1 MRFRNTMVEN
11 WNDGMM
17 GSPIFR
23 YSTIPAFDSRV
34 MSLRFV
40 LALFLLAFAA
50 GTAYAADKF
59 RVAFP
64 TLGPGSTPS
73 WVTLEVGMWKK
84 YDLDVELVLLS
95 GGARMLPALVSGSVQ
110 LILGSDTGVTQANLQ
125 GVPITRLGVTM
136 NSLGYSLI
144 APPNIRSV
152 QDLKGK
158 VLGISRGRDA
168 SYARLI
174 KVLSDNGINP
184 NTDVKFLAVGE
195 TPTGRLSALKA
206 GLIQGTMF
214 TPPLDLVASRDGLKT
229 LTKVDVPTL
238 GGGINTTPAFVQLNR
253 KTLINFLKGYME
265 GIQYMATHKPES
277 LKVFFKYFKNPDT
290 AAMVYLYDETMPRI
304 QKTLRPNP
312 ESVRYFLD
320 QLAIDDPRVKQL
332 GEKDHWNLSLL
343 DEIQQSGFLERL
355 YKQ

>member
-1 MRFRNTMVEN
+1 MFK
-11 WNDGMM
+11 
-17 GSPIFR
+17 IFC
-23 YSTIPAFDSRV
+23 SSRKF
-34 MSLRFV
+34 SACSKTSGIF
-40 LALFLLAFAA
+40 LFLLVCITCPAH
-50 GTAYAADKF
+50 AADKL

-73 WVTLEVGMWKK
+73 WVTLEAGVWKK

-95 GGARMLPALVSGSVQ
+95 GGARMLPALVSNSVQ

-125 GVPITRLGVTM
+125 GVAISRLGVTM
-136 NSLGYSLI
+136 NSLVYSLV
-144 APPNIRSV
+144 APPSIRSI

-158 VLGISRGRDA
+158 VLGIGRGRDA

-184 NTDVKFLAVGE
+184 HTEVKFLPVGE

-214 TPPLDLVASRDGLKT
+214 TPPLDLAAERDGLKT
-229 LTKVDVPTL
+229 LIKVDVPTL
-238 GGGINTTPAFVQLNR
+238 GGGINTTPALVQHSR
-253 KTLINFLKGYME
+253 KTLINFLKGYLE
-265 GIQYMATHKPES
+265 GIQYMARHKPES
-277 LKVFFKYFKNPDT
+277 LRVFFKYFKNPDT
-290 AAMVYLYDETMPRI
+290 AAMAYLYDETMPRI
-304 QKTLRPNP
+304 EKTLRPHP

-320 QLAIDDPRVKQL
+320 QLAIDDPRVRQL
-332 GEKDHWNLSLL
+332 SEKDHWNLSLL
-343 DEIQQSGFLERL
+343 DEIQQSGFMDRL

>member
-1 MRFRNTMVEN
+1 MIM
-11 WNDGMM
+11 
-17 GSPIFR
+17 IC
-23 YSTIPAFDSRV
+23 
-34 MSLRFV
+34 LRSII
-40 LALFLLAFAA
+40 LLFLLAC
-50 GTAYAADKF
+50 TICPAYAADKL

-73 WVTLEVGMWKK
+73 WVTLEAGMWKR

-136 NSLGYSLI
+136 NSLAYSLV
-144 APPNIRSV
+144 APPSIRSI

-158 VLGISRGRDA
+158 TLGISRGRDA

-195 TPTGRLSALKA
+195 SPTGRLSALKA
-206 GLIQGTMF
+206 GMIQGTMF
-214 TPPLDLVASRDGLKT
+214 TPPLDLVATRDGLKT

-238 GGGINTTPAFVQLNR
+238 GGGINTTPAFVQQNR
-253 KTLINFLKGYME
+253 KTLISFLKGYME
-265 GIQYMATHKPES
+265 GIQYMATHKPDS

-304 QKTLRPNP
+304 EKTLRPSP

-332 GEKDHWNLSLL
+332 SEKDHWNLSLL
-343 DEIQQSGFLERL
+343 DEIQQSGFIEQLHKR
-355 YKQ
+355 

>member
-1 MRFRNTMVEN
+1 
-11 WNDGMM
+11 MM

-23 YSTIPAFDSRV
+23 HSSTPEFHSRV
-34 MSLRFV
+34 MSMTYV
-40 LALFLLAFAA
+40 CSIIFLSLLVFTICPAH
-50 GTAYAADKF
+50 AADKF

-84 YDLDVELVLLS
+84 YDLDVELVFLS

-238 GGGINTTPAFVQLNR
+238 GGGINTTPAFVQQNR

-265 GIQYMATHKPES
+265 GIQYMAAHKPES

-304 QKTLRPNP
+304 EKTLRPSP
-312 ESVRYFLD
+312 EAVRYFLD

-332 GEKDHWNLSLL
+332 SETDHWNLSLL

-355 YKQ
+355 YKP